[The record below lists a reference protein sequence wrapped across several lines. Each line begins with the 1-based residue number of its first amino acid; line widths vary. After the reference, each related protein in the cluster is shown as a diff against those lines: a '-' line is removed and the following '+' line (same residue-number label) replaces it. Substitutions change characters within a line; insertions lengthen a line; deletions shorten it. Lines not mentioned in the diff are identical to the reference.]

1 MMPKRNALR
10 EPARPRSPKN
20 YRLDVLLFM
29 TLVLLLF
36 LFLGFSVAAK

>member
-1 MMPKRNALR
+1 MPKRNAMR

-29 TLVLLLF
+29 TLVLLLL
-36 LFLGFSVAAK
+36 LFLGFSAGAK